1 MVLELRFP
9 EVHSLKEKRR
19 VLAKLSTAIRATADA
34 ITAEVAHQNTWQRC
48 ALAVAFVSSSQE
60 VVDSMVANVVE
71 CADNQLNIE
80 LISSGISYL
89 EPPEA

>member
-19 VLAKLSTAIRATADA
+19 VLARVSTAIRATADVV
-34 ITAEVAHQNTWQRC
+34 TAEIAHQDTWQRS

-71 CADNQLNIE
+71 CADNQLDIE
-80 LISSGISYL
+80 LLSSTISYL